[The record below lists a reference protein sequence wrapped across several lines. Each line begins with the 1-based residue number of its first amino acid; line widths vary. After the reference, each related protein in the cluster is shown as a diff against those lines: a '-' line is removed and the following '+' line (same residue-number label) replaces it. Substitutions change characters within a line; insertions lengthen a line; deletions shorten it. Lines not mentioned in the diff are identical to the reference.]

1 MPTTFCKLSVF
12 AAVWFAMLASVA
24 AQESTGVEQA
34 GFQAP
39 VSSSPTGGATLKPQ
53 QGPSLDLPAP
63 GQSADNTAQ
72 GSSMVPAWGSVIA
85 ALLVV
90 LGLFFLFA
98 WLLRRAVPQGSGAL
112 PSEVLEVLGRAP
124 LASRQSVHL
133 LKIGHK
139 LLLVSVTA
147 SGTAA
152 LCEITDGE
160 EVDRLLGLCQQN
172 KSNSSTKAFR
182 AVLGQF
188 TRDSRSKG
196 ELEPAPVVESASP
209 DHGGAHA

>member
-12 AAVWFAMLASVA
+12 AAVCMVLAGPVA
-24 AQESTGVEQA
+24 AEPTAVEQA
-34 GFQAP
+34 GFHAP
-39 VSSSPTGGATLKPQ
+39 VDSSPTGGATLNPQ

-63 GQSADNTAQ
+63 SQSADSTAR

-90 LGLFFLFA
+90 LGLFFLFT
-98 WLLRRAVPQGSGAL
+98 WLLRRAAPQGSGAL

-147 SGTAA
+147 SGTET
-152 LCEITDGE
+152 LCEITEGE

-196 ELEPAPVVESASP
+196 ELEPAPVVESAPP
-209 DHGGAHA
+209 DRGGAHA